1 MQRFVVGAELRLAP
15 LLLPQAPLTIND
27 AVQELSVVPVF
38 APWQLQVHGPEPLT
52 ADGVPELHKPAA
64 GADKKSPLFDDPQAP
79 LTINAAAQELEVPVF
94 APWQVQLHGP
104 LPPIAD
110 GVPELHKPAA
120 GADKKSPLFDDPQTP
135 LTINNAPQE
144 SVVPELAP

>member
-1 MQRFVVGAELRLAP
+1 M
-15 LLLPQAPLTIND
+15 LLPQAPLTIND

-79 LTINAAAQELEVPVF
+79 LI
-94 APWQVQLHGP
+94 
-104 LPPIAD
+104 
-110 GVPELHKPAA
+110 
-120 GADKKSPLFDDPQTP
+120 
-135 LTINNAPQE
+135 INNAPQE
-144 SVVPELAP
+144 SVVPVFAPLQVQLHGPVPLTADGVPALQRFVVGAELRLVPLVLPHAPLTINDAVQESVVPVFAP